1 MINYALS
8 ETANR
13 VLNKHYAKVDDLTF
27 THFLINNITKDMT
40 IHGSNEEK
48 CYFSIVNNL
57 YRIHMAS
64 SYIYT
69 YANPIVHTAAMKW
82 TLPENIYLKSYHN
95 GDKLAAITGEAQI
108 MPCSQYF
115 YNFFT
120 PDRRRTAV
128 ISPLFLNEEQ
138 YGIIVS
144 ELEFDYFPYIYSI
157 IPQICAAIKLTKLVG
172 QLERSLDAEQYRNSL
187 LNRISMS
194 DELTGIYNRRGFY
207 EFANNLLKAPEN
219 EGKRAALIFGDLD
232 NLKKINDTF
241 GHDEGDYAIKTAAS
255 FMKSC
260 FRQTDVV
267 ARIGG
272 DEFAAFAVCED
283 RNIIASIPRRIKNMA
298 ALNNIRSTKPYNV
311 TISVGLFEL
320 ICSSDKD
327 VQSYMDKADTAL
339 YADKKNKN
347 QSIMKA

>member
-1 MINYALS
+1 
-8 ETANR
+8 
-13 VLNKHYAKVDDLTF
+13 
-27 THFLINNITKDMT
+27 
-40 IHGSNEEK
+40 
-48 CYFSIVNNL
+48 
-57 YRIHMAS
+57 
-64 SYIYT
+64 
-69 YANPIVHTAAMKW
+69 
-82 TLPENIYLKSYHN
+82 
-95 GDKLAAITGEAQI
+95 
-108 MPCSQYF
+108 
-115 YNFFT
+115 
-120 PDRRRTAV
+120 
-128 ISPLFLNEEQ
+128 
-138 YGIIVS
+138 
-144 ELEFDYFPYIYSI
+144 
-157 IPQICAAIKLTKLVG
+157 
-172 QLERSLDAEQYRNSL
+172 
-187 LNRISMS
+187 MS